1 MSGKIVVMSGTQ
13 EVQVME
19 AEVYEFL
26 PSLEVGELETVFEK
40 IGLAECPDA
49 AKGKKMCY

>member
-1 MSGKIVVMSGTQ
+1 MSGKFVVMAGTS

-26 PSLEVGELETVFEK
+26 PSLDVGDLETVFEK
-40 IGLAECPDA
+40 MGLAECPEA